1 MFLDKS
7 VIVHFDDD
15 GDDGDGDGDGDG
27 DDDDMNMITMSP
39 KQLKHSLIDGNTDE
53 DLEVN
58 DNDDGNTNATCFK
71 RNDVMKKKIRKVE
84 KNRPPHSLAL
94 RGVLKY

>member
-1 MFLDKS
+1 ML
-7 VIVHFDDD
+7 
-15 GDDGDGDGDGDG
+15 
-27 DDDDMNMITMSP
+27 
-39 KQLKHSLIDGNTDE
+39 LKHSLIDGNADE
-53 DLEVN
+53 DLEVH

-71 RNDVMKKKIRKVE
+71 RNDVVKKKSRKVE